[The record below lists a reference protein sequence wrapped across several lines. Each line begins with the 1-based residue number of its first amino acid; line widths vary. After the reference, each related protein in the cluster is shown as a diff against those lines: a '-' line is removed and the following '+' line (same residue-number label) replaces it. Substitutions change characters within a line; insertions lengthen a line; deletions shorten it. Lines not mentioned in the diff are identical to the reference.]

1 MNTSVYFFMDLEELK
16 NCKTEL
22 SINSHIKNFDTAYF
36 YEESR
41 HFLKDYI
48 KTIGNLAFLENGSK
62 SNYLMDFRRNLQNIK
77 VFFIVSKIFTELN
90 CF

>member
-1 MNTSVYFFMDLEELK
+1 MDLEELK

-22 SINSHIKNFDTAYF
+22 SINSHLKHFETVYL

-41 HFLKDYI
+41 QFLKDYI
-48 KTIGNLAFLENGSK
+48 KTIENLAFWENGSK
-62 SNYLMDFRRNLQNIK
+62 NNYLMDFRRNLNSIK
-77 VFFIVSKIFTELN
+77 VFFFIVSKLFIELN